1 MISWF
6 WLAGYGHA
14 VVSTDDDGVMFAACD
29 KILEPA
35 EDNDVRESH
44 AVTERP
50 FGVDSC
56 RFCHNAAKRWAVAP
70 EELPEYAKV
79 AAVAPAGPRRLTA
92 AERRAALAGEQAE
105 PVSVP
110 ADAAPAPVAPV
121 PVQNGPAPEP
131 GSDEDLGLEPV
142 GPAGGPAV
150 VAGATLVV
158 PAAGGRK
165 RSSRAAADVEID
177 SD

>member
-6 WLAGYGHA
+6 WLEGYGHA
-14 VVSTDDDGVMFAACD
+14 VVSTDPDGVMFAACD

-70 EELPEYAKV
+70 DELPEYAK
-79 AAVAPAGPRRLTA
+79 AAASSPAGPVRLTA
-92 AERRAALAGEQAE
+92 AQRRAALAGESPE

-110 ADAAPAPVAPV
+110 VDAAPAPVAPS
-121 PVQNGPAPEP
+121 PVQSGPAPEP

-158 PAAGGRK
+158 PQAGAR
-165 RSSRAAADVEID
+165 RRASRAAAGVEID